1 MWIWD
6 KRFRQDVIRI
16 GSLEL
21 CTWGV
26 GCDYVRRQNSVVE
39 ARVIGVKESRTPKPL
54 QRDAS
59 MSGRASKV
67 MDHFASTSHK
77 DMPLCL

>member
-16 GSLEL
+16 GILEL
-21 CTWGV
+21 CMWGV

-67 MDHFASTSHK
+67 MDHFVLTSHK
-77 DMPLCL
+77 DMPLRL

>member
-16 GSLEL
+16 GHLEL
-21 CTWGV
+21 CTWRV

-39 ARVIGVKESRTPKPL
+39 AQFTRVKESRTPKPL

-59 MSGRASKV
+59 MSGRASKM
-67 MDHFASTSHK
+67 MDHFALTSHK
-77 DMPLCL
+77 DMPLRL